1 MSGLLPDLATR
12 EERQRLTENR
22 ERLFTSDL
30 SVSEFALLYE
40 LGYTPLGLVM
50 GTCVYQVGY
59 QGAAWTES
67 VELSGVTQAMYTAR
81 HLAMSRMVAEAS
93 FLSADGIVGM
103 RLELGGKHLGLAN
116 NMLEFI
122 AVGTAVRLPPGEQHP
137 ETEPFTS
144 DLNGQDLYKLHRIG
158 FRPVSLVMGNC
169 VYHVAAQAVS
179 QYAAPSQLRENGE
192 NKVYTQ
198 AIYHARELAMDRMQ
212 AEALKGGATGIVGV
226 QVSEHA
232 RGWDKQVFEFM
243 AIGTSIRKAG
253 AAGTATVPAATQMV
267 LNLSD

>member
-1 MSGLLPDLATR
+1 
-12 EERQRLTENR
+12 
-22 ERLFTSDL
+22 
-30 SVSEFALLYE
+30 VSEFALLYE

-67 VELSGVTQAMYTAR
+67 VELSGVTQTMYTAR

-93 FLSADGIVGM
+93 FLGADGIVGM
-103 RLELGGKHLGLAN
+103 RLELGGKQLGLTN
-116 NMLEFI
+116 TILEFI
-122 AVGTAVRLPPGEQHP
+122 AVGTAVRLPAGEQHP
-137 ETEPFTS
+137 GSEPFTS

-179 QYAAPSQLRENGE
+179 QYAVASQSQLRGIGE

-212 AEALKGGATGIVGV
+212 AEALKGGASGIVGV

-243 AIGTSIRKAG
+243 AIGTSIRRTG
-253 AAGTATVPAATQMV
+253 IETAPVVAATQMV
-267 LNLSD
+267 LNLND

>member
-1 MSGLLPDLATR
+1 MSGPSSEAASR

-59 QGAAWTES
+59 QSASWTQS

-93 FLSADGIVGM
+93 FLGADGIVGM

-116 NMLEFI
+116 TTLEFI
-122 AVGTAVRLPPGEQHP
+122 AIGTAVRLPPGEHHP
-137 ETEPFTS
+137 GSQPFTS

-169 VYHVAAQAVS
+169 VYHVAAQAIS
-179 QYAAPSQLRENGE
+179 QYAAPNQLRESGE
-192 NKVYTQ
+192 NTVYTQ

-212 AEALKGGATGIVGV
+212 AEALQGGASGIVGV
-226 QVSEHA
+226 QVGEHA

-243 AIGTSIRKAG
+243 AIGTSIRKMDADPTL
-253 AAGTATVPAATQMV
+253 AVPGATQVV
-267 LNLSD
+267 LNLND

>member
-1 MSGLLPDLATR
+1 MRDLFPESATR

-22 ERLFTSDL
+22 EQLFTSDL

-40 LGYTPLGLVM
+40 LGYSPLGLVM
-50 GTCVYQVGY
+50 GTCVYQIGY

-67 VELSGVTQAMYTAR
+67 VELSGITQAMYTAR

-93 FLSADGIVGM
+93 FLGADGIVGM

-122 AVGTAVRLPPGEQHP
+122 AVGTAVRFPAGEQRLG
-137 ETEPFTS
+137 TEPFTS

-169 VYHVAAQAVS
+169 VYHVATQAVS
-179 QYAAPSQLRENGE
+179 QYAVSGQNGE

-212 AEALKGGATGIVGV
+212 AEALKGGANGIVGV

-243 AIGTSIRKAG
+243 AIGTSIRKIDAG
-253 AAGTATVPAATQMV
+253 VSADPGATRMV
-267 LNLSD
+267 LNLND